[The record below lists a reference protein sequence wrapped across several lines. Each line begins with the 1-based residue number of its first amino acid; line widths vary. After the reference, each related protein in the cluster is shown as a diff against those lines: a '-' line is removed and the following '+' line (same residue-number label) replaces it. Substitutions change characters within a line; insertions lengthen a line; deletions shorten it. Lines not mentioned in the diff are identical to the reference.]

1 MLRNGLHPTLERRGE
16 ITLQRVRNWPEG
28 KFLLAGY
35 KTKKSSCIIKP
46 EQCNLF
52 QGHCL
57 CIQLTGQWG
66 LILHCG
72 IIAVMQIRNKCNK
85 NTTKGRR
92 ITPVLKLI
100 RLIMQG
106 VISGKEIKLL
116 KQNTA
121 SFDAENTPYYPHGS
135 FAWVGNVGL
144 RLWVN
149 TDSLCYIAGK
159 V

>member
-1 MLRNGLHPTLERRGE
+1 MLGNGLHPMLEKRGE
-16 ITLQRVRNWPEG
+16 ITLQCVLNRPEG
-28 KFLLAGY
+28 KILLAGY
-35 KTKKSSCIIKP
+35 KPKKSSCIIKP
-46 EQCNLF
+46 EQCNSF

-72 IIAVMQIRNKCNK
+72 TIAVMQIRNKCNQ

-92 ITPVLKLI
+92 ITPALKLI

-116 KQNTA
+116 KQNTT
-121 SFDAENTPYYPHGS
+121 SSDAENTAYDPHGS
-135 FAWVGNVGL
+135 FTWAGKVGL

-149 TDSLCYIAGK
+149 TDSLY
-159 V
+159 